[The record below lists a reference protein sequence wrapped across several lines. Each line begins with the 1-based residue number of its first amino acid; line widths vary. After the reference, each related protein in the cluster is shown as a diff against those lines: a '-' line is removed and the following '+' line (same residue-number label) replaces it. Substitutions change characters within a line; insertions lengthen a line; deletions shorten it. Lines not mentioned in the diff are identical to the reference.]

1 LRQTPTKH
9 PWRTHRNAR
18 TKRFRVSAVSF
29 VFLKNFCNQRQPV
42 IVVKY
47 MRAIRRSL
55 ACMALVL
62 SGAGTGA
69 GAIRFEHFA
78 SVRELTLVGDATVTD
93 KTLRLTHA
101 KGNRSG
107 AAWFRE
113 KQPVGSGFDTTFQFQ
128 LTHQGGLGHGADG
141 FAFVLQNSGPEALGG
156 RGSAGGFAVTDPDYR
171 HREPA
176 IPWSIAVFFDTYRN
190 KEEGDPS
197 ANYVAFCTY
206 GKPSETGWPAPRLAF
221 TTNLWVQLK
230 DRKVHTA
237 RILFQPPVLSV
248 FLDDSSAPVL
258 ESAVDLSIVVDQ
270 LGGAWVGFTASTG
283 GGYENHDILNWS
295 FTGSHV
301 SSSMSVVS
309 SYISFLTSACLPD
322 RNLCTPESAVVEH
335 TEAGVHVILP
345 GNLEWGASIPNP
357 PGRTV
362 VVTNAHGIVC
372 WDLRTRGS
380 DGCSGPSGNGTPAGA
395 GFVATDAP
403 AGALLM
409 RTPEGHVWFSVN
421 GRSGV
426 EFKNNQGLY
435 EFDLEIK

>member
-1 LRQTPTKH
+1 
-9 PWRTHRNAR
+9 
-18 TKRFRVSAVSF
+18 
-29 VFLKNFCNQRQPV
+29 
-42 IVVKY
+42 
-47 MRAIRRSL
+47 L
-55 ACMALVL
+55 ASIALVL
-62 SGAGTGA
+62 SGVGSGA
-69 GAIRFEHFA
+69 AAIRFEDFA
-78 SVRELTLVGDATVTD
+78 SVQELTLVGDAVVTGN
-93 KTLRLTHA
+93 TLRLTPA

-107 AAWFRE
+107 AAWFHE
-113 KQPVGSGFDTTFQFQ
+113 KQPVGSGFETTFQFQ
-128 LTHQGGLGHGADG
+128 LTHPGGLGHGADG

-156 RGSAGGFAVTDPDYR
+156 RGSAGGFAVTDPDFR
-171 HREPA
+171 HREAA

-190 KEEGDPS
+190 KDEGDPS
-197 ANYVAFCTY
+197 NNYIAFCTY
-206 GKPSETGWPAPRLAF
+206 GRPSEERWPAPRLAF
-221 TTNLWVQLK
+221 TPNLPVRLK
-230 DRKVHTA
+230 DQKVHAA

-258 ESAVDLSIVVDQ
+258 QSVVDLSIVVDGN
-270 LGGAWVGFTASTG
+270 GGAWVGFTASTG

-295 FTGSHV
+295 LTATGV

-309 SYISFLTSACLPD
+309 SAITFHTSACLAG

-335 TEAGVHVILP
+335 SGAGYHVILP

-372 WDLRTRGS
+372 WDLTAQGS
-380 DGCSGPSGNGTPAGA
+380 DGCSGPAGNATTVGSGFLAADT
-395 GFVATDAP
+395 P

-409 RTPEGHVWFSVN
+409 RTHDGQVWFSVN

-426 EFKNNQGLY
+426 EFKNNQGFY